1 MSDEPSLPAAIDHL
15 LSIELIRHVERR
27 GFWPGEEDL
36 DTDSGDVPEAAMLPP
51 ALPLHDHPLN
61 PAASDLPPLRSSSVP
76 RKSRKKDQRII
87 PLVDTLQRKASPQ
100 VRSRSS
106 SRASSPSRLSFP
118 NRLNSGPAP
127 NAWHAIASL
136 AAYLS
141 EILPPNPTG
150 HFSKFLHAPDYRS
163 AYTAV
168 RACLVALPPKVMAD
182 DERAEAILQEIYG
195 ITLLHDPSKAN
206 RERDQVRADLEI
218 CVKAAGADVA
228 TVMDLMDLLADISL
242 WPSDDDELEQ
252 YDDHLSRITPKGTP
266 SASPILPQELL
277 PLVHPTPAVNPDR
290 LLSRPKP
297 PTAVVTEKIIP
308 GSRPAPTSLTNPT
321 AYDDFGQ
328 PSRSPAP
335 SKQARRD
342 RQVHP
347 LNWRTVNHERIHRAR
362 HVHPHAAH
370 IPSYALGIT
379 PHDATPGSLYAS
391 PAASSELSIEECL
404 RRAAAAREKRSDAV
418 RAAGRSFRSGVSG
431 GKAVSGSI
439 AGHYAL
445 QAREAAG
452 DARQWEMK
460 AARLVVQ
467 SQLDRTGHTIDLHH
481 LTIQEASS
489 LSIEATNRWWEKLK
503 SAQDHGRVA
512 TSVQRPLGFVPGQNL
527 TIVTGVG
534 RHSAGR
540 RGVLGPAV
548 ANVLEADGWRVD
560 RGENGR
566 GYLVVRGRR

>member
-1 MSDEPSLPAAIDHL
+1 MSAPS
-15 LSIELIRHVERR
+15 
-27 GFWPGEEDL
+27 
-36 DTDSGDVPEAAMLPP
+36 
-51 ALPLHDHPLN
+51 LPLHDHPLN
-61 PAASDLPPLRSSSVP
+61 PATVDLAPLQCSSVP

-87 PLVDTLQRKASPQ
+87 PLVDTLQRKPSPQ
-100 VRSRSS
+100 IRSRSS
-106 SRASSPSRLSFP
+106 SRARSPSRGSVG
-118 NRLNSGPAP
+118 NRLGLAPAP

-141 EILPPNPTG
+141 EILPPTPTG
-150 HFSKFLHAPDYRS
+150 YFLKFLHAPDYHS
-163 AYTAV
+163 SYTAV
-168 RACLVALPPKVMAD
+168 RACLVALPPKVMPG

-195 ITLLHDPSKAN
+195 ITLLHDPSKGS
-206 RERDQVRADLEI
+206 REKDHIRMDLEI

-242 WPSDDDELEQ
+242 WPSDDDELDQ
-252 YDDHLSRITPKGTP
+252 YDEYVSRSTPRDTP
-266 SASPILPQELL
+266 IASPVLPQELL
-277 PLVHPTPAVNPDR
+277 PLIHPTPIANPDR
-290 LLSRPKP
+290 LLPRAKP
-297 PTAVVTEKIIP
+297 FPTVSVEEKVVP
-308 GSRPAPTSLTNPT
+308 GSRPAPTSVTNPT

-328 PSRSPAP
+328 PSRSRAP
-335 SKQARRD
+335 SRPGQRN

-347 LNWRTVNHERIHRAR
+347 SNWRIVNNERIHRAR
-362 HVHPHAAH
+362 EVHPHAAH

-379 PHDATPGSLYAS
+379 PHDATPGSLFAS
-391 PAASSELSIEECL
+391 SVTSSELSIEECL
-404 RRAAAAREKRSDAV
+404 RRAAAAREKRGDAV
-418 RAAGRSFRSGVSG
+418 RAAGRSFKSNVSG
-431 GKAVSGSI
+431 GKAVNSSI

-467 SQLDRTGHTIDLHH
+467 SQLERTGHTIDLHH

-489 LSIEATNRWWEKLK
+489 LSIEATSQWWEKMRL
-503 SAQDHGRVA
+503 AQDYGRVA

-534 RHSAGR
+534 RHSVGK